1 MHSVRTKDE
10 SVTVWNTLGHRRND
24 IVVAGHKQRLRPL
37 TDGTNVYPVQQTKD
51 GAVIYAE
58 NLPSKGYQVLRPVSG
73 SVVKTPFAIA
83 EAGEG
88 YTLETPFYTIADRC
102 KRRIYFPV

>member
-24 IVVAGHKQRLRPL
+24 VVVARCRPRQKHM
-37 TDGTNVYPVQQTKD
+37 TDGTTVYPVQQTKD
-51 GAVIYAE
+51 GAVVYAE

-73 SVVKTPFAIA
+73 AAVETPFAVT

-102 KRRIYFPV
+102 KRRIHFPV